1 MITVGVI
8 TEITE
13 TETVTGSIMITKT
26 NKSRSLEGLVLFTLV
41 SLSIIAFI
49 GIITIGILGNKLW

>member
-1 MITVGVI
+1 MIMVGVI

-13 TETVTGSIMITKT
+13 TETVTGSIMVTKT

-49 GIITIGILGNKLW
+49 GIITIGILGNKL